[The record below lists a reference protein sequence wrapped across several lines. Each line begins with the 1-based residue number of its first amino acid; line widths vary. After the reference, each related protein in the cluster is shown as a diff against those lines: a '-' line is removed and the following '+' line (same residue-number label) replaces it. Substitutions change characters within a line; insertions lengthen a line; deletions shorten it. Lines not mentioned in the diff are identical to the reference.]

1 MNVYVQGLSA
11 LAHYRSSEAITDVEL
26 CSPDI
31 RGLAQATS
39 SARAIAGARI
49 WRLGIGEPSV
59 ENPIEVLVHD
69 NSQRRKA
76 KAVSVRVWREPI
88 APTGFRKVAD
98 GIYVSS
104 PEFVFLQMATR
115 LELPELVALGMEL
128 CGTYRRQVRLPHFDT
143 GEDDFITV
151 YQQEPLSSPRR
162 LKGLL
167 DSMKS
172 APGHMKA
179 SKALS
184 YVLPNSASPMETAL
198 YLLLCLPRRMGGYA
212 LPKPEL
218 NPGITF
224 NKAGQRHTLRRS
236 AKPDLYWRDAHLDL
250 EYNSD
255 EFHSANDRAVDS
267 MRRKALERM
276 NVEVIELTTEELF
289 STSLFHATALRIA
302 LRLHK
307 QIRPEHEG
315 NFIEK
320 RADLRKRLLLEEGA
334 QRVQAAGGSRSL
346 ALHDNQIDPFPAD
359 EKVLDNWTDEYLDDG
374 AYSDVPD
381 FDDTWYP
388 EIEDFDDG
396 GHVYGRGAQEVD
408 PVEAEGDGRW
418 FSAG

>member
-128 CGTYRRQVRLPHFDT
+128 CGTYRREVRVPHFDM
-143 GEDDFITV
+143 GEDAFITV
-151 YQQEPLSSPRR
+151 YQQEPLSSPKR
-162 LKGLL
+162 LRGFL

-172 APGHMKA
+172 APGHAKA

-224 NKAGQRHTLRRS
+224 NKAGQQHTLRHS

-255 EFHSANDRAVDS
+255 EFHGENDRAVDS

-289 STSLFHATALRIA
+289 STSLFHATVLRIA

-320 RADLRKRLLLEEGA
+320 RADLRKRLLVGDGA
-334 QRVQAAGGSRSL
+334 QKAQVGGSARHI
-346 ALHDNQIDPFPAD
+346 ALPEDPPDPFHAD
-359 EKVLDNWTDEYLDDG
+359 GEDFDIWMDEYPDEG
-374 AYSDVPD
+374 AYSDAPD
-381 FDDTWYP
+381 LDDTWYP
-388 EIEDFDDG
+388 EIMDFDDG
-396 GHVYGRGAQEVD
+396 GHVFGRGAQEED
-408 PVEAEGDGRW
+408 LA
-418 FSAG
+418 